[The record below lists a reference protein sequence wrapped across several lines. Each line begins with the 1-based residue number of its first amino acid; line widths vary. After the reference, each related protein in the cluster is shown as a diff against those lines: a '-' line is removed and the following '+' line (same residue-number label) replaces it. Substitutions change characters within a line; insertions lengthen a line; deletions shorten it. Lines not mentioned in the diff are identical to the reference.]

1 MGWRDTQ
8 AKVESGALNF
18 RRSARSN
25 SDYFFDAASSSFS
38 DAFRT
43 RKAEE
48 AEADRYKRNRKD
60 QLEDYDRTLADQ
72 MAKEKREI
80 ARENEK
86 IRLKKFE
93 EGLTKTAEQEEIVK
107 KRRKLATKLLTENNM
122 DTTNPNFMG
131 FAMDHLSAY
140 GDSFDDAKTN
150 FAELSKRMTI
160 LRPAEGPTVSGETLD
175 VTVDDQMAAI
185 KDATADRIAFDAP
198 NPNADFKF
206 ENLKKDTYLGAA
218 QDAENGG
225 NLELAQKIRDYGKI
239 AFTDKAK
246 ANKLTD
252 SDYAYLYAAYD
263 RDRSSNDPAIKAA
276 AEKWFNEEE
285 ESLRKGIEAA
295 ALIGKEPAKGEIVYV
310 MTKGRRIL
318 ARKDDENNYIPIDP
332 NFGDKILKA
341 DVNRVDTEDNIAV
354 LQKALNAV
362 STQTKAQRDKMNAAT
377 TVAKEGYDITQMV
390 KKTPIVLTIVGS
402 ARTAIGGVRQEADAL
417 FNILGENAQ
426 KNLDQGTVLEKMY
439 KYLDNSKGITDEEI
453 AAYKN
458 FSAAMVRYV
467 FAAGK
472 ALGQEGNG
480 FSNQDY
486 NNIKNAMFAGKGI
499 EGFEQNLQT
508 FARQRMA
515 DATQSAITLRDSGQI
530 QFAKSLGVVFGSD
543 VYTAQEHFENN
554 YKEDAPDYYGWATT
568 VADVVQQP
576 KVKDTPK
583 DGNRS
588 SIEEQ
593 YTIVLDYFDE
603 RNQKYDYFTIADALR
618 KKGHTEEDLK
628 EVMGENYVSQVE
640 TGDE

>member
-25 SDYFFDAASSSFS
+25 SDYFFDAATSSFS

-72 MAKEKREI
+72 MAKEKRDI

-86 IRLKKFE
+86 IRLKKLEDGLKNTAAE
-93 EGLTKTAEQEEIVK
+93 ENIVK
-107 KRRKLATKLLTENNM
+107 KRRKLATKLLNENGR
-122 DTTNPNFMG
+122 DATNPNFMN
-131 FAMDHLSAY
+131 FAMEHLSAY
-140 GDSFDDAKTN
+140 GDNFEDASTKFTDLN
-150 FAELSKRMTI
+150 KRI
-160 LRPAEGPTVSGETLD
+160 LEVGPAQGPTLSGEPLD
-175 VTVDDQMAAI
+175 SISAQMEDLE
-185 KDATADRIAFDAP
+185 DATADRIAFDAP

-225 NLELAQKIRDYGKI
+225 NLELAQQIRDYGEK
-239 AFTDKAK
+239 AFSDKAK
-246 ANKLTD
+246 ATKLTD
-252 SDYAYLYAAYD
+252 SDYASLYADYT
-263 RDRSSNDPAIKAA
+263 RDRSSNDPVIQAA
-276 AEKWFNEEE
+276 AEKWFKEEE
-285 ESLRKGIEAA
+285 PSLRKGLEAA
-295 ALIGKEPAKGEIVYV
+295 KSIGKKPAKGEIVYV

-341 DVNRVDTEDNIAV
+341 DVDRVDTEDNIAV
-354 LQKALNAV
+354 LQKSLNAV
-362 STQTKAQRDKMNAAT
+362 STQTKAQRDKMNSAT

-417 FNILGENAQ
+417 FNILGDNAQ

-568 VADVVQQP
+568 VADVAQQP
-576 KVKDTPK
+576 KVKDPPK
-583 DGNRS
+583 DGS
-588 SIEEQ
+588 TFTTEET
-593 YTIVLDYFDE
+593 YNKFLNVYDKADLDY
-603 RNQKYDYFTIADALR
+603 NYSIIANAMRVD
-618 KKGHTEEDLK
+618 GHKEEDIK
-628 EVMGENYVSQVE
+628 KVMGENYVLQVE

>member
-25 SDYFFDAASSSFS
+25 SDYFFDAATSSFS

-72 MAKEKREI
+72 IDKEKREI

-86 IRLKKFE
+86 IRLKKLE
-93 EGLTKTAEQEEIVK
+93 DGLKDTAAQEEIVK
-107 KRRKLATKLLTENNM
+107 KRRKLATKILTENGR
-122 DTTNPNFMG
+122 DATNPNFMN
-131 FAMDHLSAY
+131 FAMEHLSAY
-140 GDSFDDAKTN
+140 GDNFEDASTKFTDLN
-150 FAELSKRMTI
+150 KRI
-160 LRPAEGPTVSGETLD
+160 LEVGPAQGPTLSGEPLD
-175 VTVDDQMAAI
+175 SISAQM
-185 KDATADRIAFDAP
+185 TALEDPNTDRFAFDAP

-218 QDAENGG
+218 QDAENDG
-225 NLELAQKIRDYGKI
+225 NIELAKQIIEYGKT
-239 AFTDKAK
+239 AFSDKAK
-246 ANKLTD
+246 PTKLTD
-252 SDYAYLYAAYD
+252 SDYASLYANYS
-263 RDRSSNDPAIKAA
+263 RDRSSNDPVIQAA
-276 AEKWFNEEE
+276 AEKWFKEEE
-285 ESLRKGIEAA
+285 PSLRDGLEAA
-295 ALIGKEPAKGEIVYV
+295 ARIGKKPALEDVVYV
-310 MTKGRRIL
+310 MTDGRRI
-318 ARKDDENNYIPIDP
+318 ASRKDGEGNYIPIDP

-341 DVNRVDTEDNIAV
+341 DVDRVDTEDNIGL
-354 LQKALNAV
+354 LQSSLNAV
-362 STQTKAQRDKMNAAT
+362 STQTKAQRDKLNSAT
-377 TVAKEGYDITQMV
+377 TVAIEGYDITQMA
-390 KKTPIVLTIVGS
+390 KKNPIVLTLVGS
-402 ARTAIGGVRQEADAL
+402 ARTAIGGARQEAEAL
-417 FNILGENAQ
+417 FSILGEGAQ
-426 KNLDQGTVLEKMY
+426 ENIDQATVLGKMY
-439 KYLDNSKGITDEEI
+439 KYLEGQGIKDEEI

-499 EGFEQNLQT
+499 EGFEKNLQT

-515 DATQSAITLRDSGQI
+515 DATQSAKSLRDSGQVT
-530 QFAKSLGVVFGSD
+530 FARSLGVVFGSD

-554 YKEDAPDYYGWATT
+554 SKEGDPDYYGWANT
-568 VADVVQQP
+568 VAEVAQQP
-576 KVKDTPK
+576 KVKVPPK
-583 DGNRS
+583 DENTLAL
-588 SIEEQ
+588 EET
-593 YTIVLDYFDE
+593 YTIFLDYFD
-603 RNQKYDYFTIADALR
+603 QKKEKYNYDIIAKTLR
-618 KKGHTEEDLK
+618 REGYKEEDIK
-628 EVMGENYVSQVE
+628 KVMGENYVSQVE

>member
-18 RRSARSN
+18 RRPARSN
-25 SDYFFDAASSSFS
+25 SDYFFEAATSSFS

-60 QLEDYDRTLADQ
+60 QLDDYDRNLADQ
-72 MAKEKREI
+72 IAKEKRDI

-86 IRLKKFE
+86 IRLKKVEDGLKNTAAE
-93 EGLTKTAEQEEIVK
+93 EKIVS
-107 KRRKLATKLLTENNM
+107 KRRKLATKLLNENGR
-122 DTTNPNFMG
+122 DATNPNFMN
-131 FAMDHLSAY
+131 FAMEHLSAY
-140 GDSFDDAKTN
+140 GDNFEDASTKFTDLN
-150 FAELSKRMTI
+150 KRI
-160 LRPAEGPTVSGETLD
+160 LEVGPAQGPTVSGETLD
-175 VTVDDQMAAI
+175 VTVDAQMEDL
-185 KDATADRIAFDAP
+185 KDSTADRIALDAP

-218 QDAENGG
+218 KDAENDG
-225 NLELAQKIRDYGKI
+225 NLELSQQIRDYGKT
-239 AFTDKAK
+239 AFSDNAK
-246 ANKLTD
+246 STKLTD

-295 ALIGKEPAKGEIVYV
+295 ALIGKKPAKGEIVYV

-318 ARKDDENNYIPIDP
+318 SRKDGEDNYIPIDP

-341 DVNRVDTEDNIAV
+341 DVEGVETEDNINV
-354 LQKALNAV
+354 LQKSLNAV
-362 STQTKAQRDKMNAAT
+362 STQTKAQRDKLNSAT
-377 TVAKEGYDITQMV
+377 TVAIEGYDITQMA
-390 KKTPIVLTIVGS
+390 KKNPIVLTLVGS
-402 ARTAIGGVRQEADAL
+402 ARTAIGGARQEAEAL
-417 FNILGENAQ
+417 FSILGEGAQ
-426 KNLDQGTVLEKMY
+426 DNVDQETVLGKMY
-439 KYLDNSKGITDEEI
+439 NYLDKQGIKDEEI

-499 EGFEQNLQT
+499 EGFEKNLQT
-508 FARQRMA
+508 FARQRMS
-515 DATQSAITLRDSGQI
+515 DASRAAKMLKNSGQI
-530 QFAKSLGVVFGSD
+530 QFAMSTGVVFGSD
-543 VYTAQEHFENN
+543 LYTAQEFFENTSA
-554 YKEDAPDYYGWATT
+554 EGDPDYYGWANT

-576 KVKDTPK
+576 TGDTPVNNISTMDQDAFEK
-583 DGNRS
+583 L
-588 SIEEQ
+588 I
-593 YTIVLDYFDE
+593 LDSRLNE
-603 RNQKYDYFTIADALR
+603 KNASGKIYDYSRFTP
-618 KKGHTEEDLK
+618 EERVAIKERLLK
-628 EVMGENYVSQVE
+628 MSMGN
-640 TGDE
+640 